1 MTHRSTGWMVLLAV
15 LLSVLVAPACS
26 KKAAKPGGPLRVV
39 VTIAPLAG
47 LVTPM
52 LPQGGGGA
60 TLKILMTPGRSEHG
74 YEFTPQDLVTLG
86 EADVIVLVGL
96 GLEPKV
102 EQFLRDHPSASRQV
116 VDCGKSLGLVEP
128 ADAEHMR
135 EHDEPAKPQPQP
147 KAKPHD
153 HDDDHDHDHHAI
165 DPHVWLDPI
174 LVSQLVPAIRSA
186 LQTAMVA
193 RGHDLS
199 AAFDAAQDTLL
210 ADVLAV
216 DDEYRKALT
225 PFKGRAIVTHHSAWE
240 RLAERYDL
248 RVVEVLRPVESSEPD
263 PSKVAAIVEAVKKER
278 VPAIFVEPQ
287 FDRGSAQRIAQAAG
301 LKVVVV
307 DPLGTGDWFK
317 MMRSNLA
324 AFVEAFEIK

>member
-1 MTHRSTGWMVLLAV
+1 MVRRSTGWMVMLAV
-15 LLSVLVAPACS
+15 LVATLVAPACS
-26 KKAAKPGGPLRVV
+26 KRAEKPQGPLRVV

-52 LPQGGGGA
+52 LPDGA
-60 TLKILMTPGRSEHG
+60 TVRTLMTPGRSEHG
-74 YEFTPQDLVTLG
+74 YEFTPEDLATLG
-86 EADVIVLVGL
+86 GADVIVLVGL

-116 VDCGKSLGLVEP
+116 VDCGESLGLVAP
-128 ADAEHMR
+128 DDADHMPKKPDKHAEHDA
-135 EHDEPAKPQPQP
+135 H
-147 KAKPHD
+147 
-153 HDDDHDHDHHAI
+153 DHDHDHDHDHGTI

-174 LVSQLVPAIRSA
+174 LVTQLVPAIRSA

-193 RGHDLS
+193 RGQDLS
-199 AAFDAAQDTLL
+199 ATFDKAQAKLL
-210 ADVLAV
+210 DDVLAI
-216 DDEYRKALT
+216 DDEYRKALA
-225 PFKGRAIVTHHSAWE
+225 PFKDRAIVTHHSAWG

-248 RVVEVLRPVESSEPD
+248 RVAEVLRPVESSEPD
-263 PSKVAAIVEAVKKER
+263 PAKVAAIVEAVKKER

-307 DPLGTGDWFK
+307 DPLGTGDWTV
-317 MMRSNLA
+317 MMRSNLK
-324 AFVEAFEIK
+324 AFVEAFDIK

>member
-1 MTHRSTGWMVLLAV
+1 MVHRSTGWMVMLAV
-15 LLSVLVAPACS
+15 LLATLVAPACS
-26 KKAAKPGGPLRVV
+26 KRAEKPKGPLRVV

-52 LPQGGGGA
+52 LPEGGGGA

-74 YEFTPQDLVTLG
+74 FEYTPEDLATLG
-86 EADVIVLVGL
+86 GADVIVLVGM

-116 VDCGKSLGLVEP
+116 VDCGESLGLVVP
-128 ADAEHMR
+128 DDADHMPKKPDKHAEHA
-135 EHDEPAKPQPQP
+135 EHDA
-147 KAKPHD
+147 
-153 HDDDHDHDHHAI
+153 HDDDHDHDHGAI

-174 LVSQLVPAIRSA
+174 LVTQLVPAIRSA

-193 RGHDLS
+193 RGQDLS
-199 AAFDAAQDTLL
+199 STFDKTQAKLL
-210 ADVLAV
+210 DDVLAI
-216 DDEYRKALT
+216 DDEYRKALA
-225 PFKGRAIVTHHSAWE
+225 PFKDRAIVTHHSAWG

-248 RVVEVLRPVESSEPD
+248 RVAEVLRPVESSEPD

-307 DPLGTGDWFK
+307 DPLGTGDWMA
-317 MMRSNLA
+317 MMRSNLK